1 MRTPLAPAP
10 PRTLTTDVC
19 VVGGGPAGLM
29 AGYLLARQGV
39 EVTVLEKHSDFHR
52 DFRGDTIHPST
63 LELLGELGLLDGFLA
78 LPHDEMRR
86 AEVSFGSTRRTVADL
101 SRLPTRCPF
110 MVFVPQWDFLD
121 FLARAAEALPTFRL
135 VRETEATGLIT
146 APVAEG
152 LASARTSERA
162 RAGAGRQST
171 GRRVTGV
178 RARSARD
185 GGALEIHTRLV
196 LGADGRSSLMRAATG
211 LPLRTTGAPI
221 DVLWMRIPR
230 RPHEDLPLFTGGAG
244 VLVLIDRGEYWQAA
258 FAVPHGTI
266 ERIRERGIGFLHGR
280 LVLARPELE
289 DRVGSLTW
297 NDVHPLAVRVD
308 HLTRWHVPGLLCI
321 GDAAHAMSPV
331 GGVGINLAI
340 QDAVAAAR
348 MLGPILAPRAAG
360 PHRSAGGRAPTSR
373 ELDAVRR
380 RRLRPA
386 LLTQRIQ
393 AGVASG
399 AFPRT
404 LDEVATGEPLVLR
417 LVGALPLLRHV
428 TGRFIGVGVR
438 PEHARRLGVPE
449 RRPR

>member
-1 MRTPLAPAP
+1 MRTPPAPAP

-39 EVTVLEKHSDFHR
+39 EVTVLEKHPDFHR

-63 LELLGELGLLDGFLA
+63 LELLGELGLLEDFLD

-86 AEVSFGSTRRTVADL
+86 AEVSFGSARRTVADL
-101 SRLPTRCPF
+101 SRLPTRCRF

-121 FLARAAEALPTFRL
+121 FLARTAETLPTFRL
-135 VRETEATGLIT
+135 VRETEVTGLIT
-146 APVAEG
+146 APIEG
-152 LASARTSERA
+152 DPGSARISGRA
-162 RAGAGRQST
+162 RAGRRSA

-178 RARSARD
+178 HARSARD
-185 GGALEIHTRLV
+185 GDALEIRARLV

-230 RPHEDLPLFTGGAG
+230 RPDEDLPLFTGGAG

-266 ERIRERGIGFLHGR
+266 ARIRVRGIGFLHRR
-280 LVLARPELE
+280 LALARPELE
-289 DRVGSLTW
+289 DRVASLTW

-360 PHRSAGGRAPTSR
+360 PHRPAGSRAPTSR

-380 RRLRPA
+380 RRLWPA

-393 AGVASG
+393 AGAASG

-438 PEHARRLGVPE
+438 PEHATRLAPPE
-449 RRPR
+449 RRLR